1 MSGGTAPSAL
11 AVVGAT
17 ATGKTE
23 LALAVALRLGGEII
37 GLDSR
42 QAYRGLAVGTA
53 APEFGQLHSVP
64 HHGIGFLD
72 PRESYSAGHFAR
84 LARRW
89 IRQIRGRGRVPIL
102 AGGTGFFLRALLEPV
117 FEEPPLDAESR
128 RRLREWLEDQP
139 AELVGR
145 WARRLD
151 PERVASLEVLDRQ
164 RAGRAIELA
173 LLSGRGLSW
182 WYRHGEPEAR
192 PVPMLVYGLG
202 LPPDVHRERIRR
214 RVERLLDG
222 GWLEEVRGLREA
234 GVPPD
239 APAMGAVGY
248 LEIAALLAG
257 ELERDA
263 AVAEIA
269 RRTWGYARRQRTWFR
284 HQLPGLRWLDATL
297 PIDELAERVA
307 REWAAAGRDGGR

>member
-1 MSGGTAPSAL
+1 M
-11 AVVGAT
+11 GAT
-17 ATGKTE
+17 ATGKSE
-23 LALAVALRLGGEII
+23 LALALALRLGGEII

-53 APEFGQLHSVP
+53 APEFGQLYSVP

-89 IRQIRGRGRVPIL
+89 IRQIRDRGRVPIL
-102 AGGTGFFLRALLEPV
+102 AGGTGFFLRALLDPV
-117 FEEPPLDAESR
+117 FEEPPLDEESR
-128 RRLREWLEDQP
+128 RRLREWLVDQP

-151 PERVASLEVLDRQ
+151 PERVASLQVLDRQ

-182 WYRHGEPEAR
+182 WYRHGEREVR
-192 PVPMLVYGLG
+192 PVPMLVYSLG
-202 LPPDVHRERIRR
+202 LPREVHRERIRR

-239 APAMGAVGY
+239 APALGAVGY
-248 LEIAALLAG
+248 REIAALLAG

-307 REWAAAGRDGGR
+307 REWVAVGRDVGR